1 MDKKDLGK
9 NMAMESMQST
19 AEIMK
24 KKQSFISMKD
34 SSKITTNMDLD
45 VKWTREQYIWD
56 FLSTI
61 NSSAKESQFCS
72 FPMEIYTLEEY

>member
-1 MDKKDLGK
+1 MDTKYLGK

-45 VKWTREQYIWD
+45 
-56 FLSTI
+56 
-61 NSSAKESQFCS
+61 AK
-72 FPMEIYTLEEY
+72 